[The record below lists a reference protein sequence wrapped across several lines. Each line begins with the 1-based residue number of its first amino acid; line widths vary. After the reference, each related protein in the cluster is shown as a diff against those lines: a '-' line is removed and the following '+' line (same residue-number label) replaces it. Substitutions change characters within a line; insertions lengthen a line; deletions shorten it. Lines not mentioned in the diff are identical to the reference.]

1 MKLREMPY
9 PYRHPNKPSGDTE
22 EERPV
27 DTVVRERAART
38 GKLERPKLSPKPT
51 IDKPSSPFD
60 RDPTQADVRVVRI
73 GIPVPVL
80 RTTPLFA
87 RLAGA
92 DVPERLVA
100 LRLGQRAVDWWL
112 ADQSI
117 DLDVQPIHRL
127 APRSVT
133 IETTRVM
140 AAATF
145 GSIERRFDPHDIHSA
160 RMLGR
165 LFGHAV
171 LERWIEHGHAT

>member
-9 PYRHPNKPSGDTE
+9 PYRHPNKPSDDAVDE
-22 EERPV
+22 SSV
-27 DTVVRERAART
+27 DTFVREPALRT
-38 GKLERPKLSPKPT
+38 IEPTQPKTSPKPT
-51 IDKPSSPFD
+51 IDGPSPLFDGKPS
-60 RDPTQADVRVVRI
+60 PTDATVVRV
-73 GIPVPVL
+73 GIPVPIL

-87 RLAGA
+87 RLVAD
-92 DVPERLVA
+92 DVPERVVA

-117 DLDVQPIHRL
+117 DLDVPSTHRL

-160 RMLGR
+160 RMRGR

-171 LERWIEHGHAT
+171 LERWIEAGHAT